1 MLQETVL
8 IFTNQL
14 LNKGPPQTEQENKQ
28 CWRDE
33 TNGLNTSVQASY
45 NICVWALQNNLVLR
59 PRDRKR
65 TTWNVCRFMPL
76 QVWMLQLKVIQKAN
90 KCTVLSELVKD
101 KVKSTVPAPYLSNT
115 LYAALGIE
123 LKSILE
129 IEKNQWWTS
138 KWKKAFQNS
147 ERSKKQD
154 LYSLGNRSKADLLK
168 RQKNLNERNEKL
180 LHTQPHVDT
189 QRRES

>member
-1 MLQETVL
+1 
-8 IFTNQL
+8 
-14 LNKGPPQTEQENKQ
+14 
-28 CWRDE
+28 
-33 TNGLNTSVQASY
+33 
-45 NICVWALQNNLVLR
+45 
-59 PRDRKR
+59 
-65 TTWNVCRFMPL
+65 MPL

-154 LYSLGNRSKADLLK
+154 LYSLGNRSKADLLQSK
-168 RQKNLNERNEKL
+168 RIWMNRMRNYCIPNLMWTPKEGSRRMEHEHKFRNLLSYRNWGKIYLHRLKEQEGKKNVLWTAVRVAYANSFKIG
-180 LHTQPHVDT
+180 
-189 QRRES
+189 

>member
-1 MLQETVL
+1 
-8 IFTNQL
+8 
-14 LNKGPPQTEQENKQ
+14 
-28 CWRDE
+28 
-33 TNGLNTSVQASY
+33 
-45 NICVWALQNNLVLR
+45 
-59 PRDRKR
+59 
-65 TTWNVCRFMPL
+65 MPL

-154 LYSLGNRSKADLLK
+154 LYSLGNRSKADLLQSK
-168 RQKNLNERNEKL
+168 RIWMNGMRNYCIPNLMWTPKEGSRRMEHEHKFRNLLSYRNWGKIYLHRLKEQEGKKNVLWTAVRVAYANSFKIG
-180 LHTQPHVDT
+180 
-189 QRRES
+189 